1 MSVFSWAS
9 LQGSSDERDIG
20 VPLRKVSTAHSP
32 HGATSDATLRDQ
44 KQRCSPPVR
53 PHSGAPRRTDP
64 GEVEEMEYEEGLQG
78 DGKKKGGCVGEE
90 LERKGGGD
98 GCPRKDRHY
107 LSRLAGPL
115 SAPSLF

>member
-78 DGKKKGGCVGEE
+78 DGKKREGVLEKSLKEKGEE
-90 LERKGGGD
+90 MDAQGRID
-98 GCPRKDRHY
+98 IT
-107 LSRLAGPL
+107 
-115 SAPSLF
+115 